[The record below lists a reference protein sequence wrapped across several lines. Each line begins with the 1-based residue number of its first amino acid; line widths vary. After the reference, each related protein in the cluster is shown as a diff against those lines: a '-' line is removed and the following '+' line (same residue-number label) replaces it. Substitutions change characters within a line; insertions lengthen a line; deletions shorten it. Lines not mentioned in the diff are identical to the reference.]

1 MKVRFIKDHPGGIKE
16 GQEMTVRKPV
26 ADKWMI
32 EGYIELVT
40 EVAVEVEKQKA
51 SSKTGGEAS
60 AKKQSKQSKSGKS
73 KK

>member
-16 GQEMTVRKPV
+16 GEELTVRKPV

-32 EGYIELVT
+32 EGYIEIIA
-40 EVAVEVEKQKA
+40 EVSVEVEKPKA
-51 SSKTGGEAS
+51 SSLIGGNAS
-60 AKKQSKQSKSGKS
+60 KKKQSKQSKSGKG